1 MKLSDINNL
10 DAKNYGSWP
19 MPVKVAAALLL
30 FIVVLVAGYFMKI
43 KPANDELETLRAKEQ
58 ELITVFTEKQGKV
71 VNLEEYKKQL
81 EEMRE
86 LLRQM
91 IRQLPSKTEMPDLLI
106 DISQTALSAGIDNEL
121 FEPGPEVTKE
131 FYAEKPITLRMKGT
145 YHQFG
150 AFVSGVASLPRVVIL
165 TMHDVALTPAD
176 KGAAP
181 STAGARGA
189 ASAATSGTL
198 VLEGTVKTY
207 RYLDDEEL
215 SAITNAN
222 AGTPGAPGAP
232 GTPAPAPAPAPVTPG
247 A

>member
-1 MKLSDINNL
+1 VKLSDINNL

-19 MPVKVAAALLL
+19 MPVKFVSALLL

-43 KPANDELETLRAKEQ
+43 KPANDELDVLRAKEQ
-58 ELITVFTEKQGKV
+58 ELVGVFTEKQGKV

-121 FEPGPEVTKE
+121 FEPGPEVAKE

-165 TMHDVALTPAD
+165 TMHDVSLTPSD
-176 KGAAP
+176 KAP
-181 STAGARGA
+181 G
-189 ASAATSGTL
+189 SAARPGSPPLASGTL

-215 SAITNAN
+215 SSMNAASSP
-222 AGTPGAPGAP
+222 AGTQPVAP
-232 GTPAPAPAPAPVTPG
+232 PAASATPG
-247 A
+247 S

>member
-1 MKLSDINNL
+1 VKLSDINNL

-19 MPVKVAAALLL
+19 MPVKFVAAFLL
-30 FIVVLVAGYFMKI
+30 FVVVIVAGYFMKI
-43 KPANDELETLRAKEQ
+43 KPANDDLDILRAKEQ
-58 ELITVFTEKQGKV
+58 ELIGVFTEKQGKV

-121 FEPGPEVTKE
+121 FEPGPEVAKE

-165 TMHDVALTPAD
+165 TMHDVSLTPVD
-176 KGAAP
+176 KAP
-181 STAGARGA
+181 STQGRGA
-189 ASAATSGTL
+189 ATPPSSGTL

-215 SAITNAN
+215 STM
-222 AGTPGAPGAP
+222 AGDTA
-232 GTPAPAPAPAPVTPG
+232 APAAGATPPATPPAS
-247 A
+247 

>member
-1 MKLSDINNL
+1 MKMSDINSL
-10 DAKNYGSWP
+10 DFKNYGSWP
-19 MPVKVAAALLL
+19 MPIKFVAALLV
-30 FIVVLVAGYFMKI
+30 FIVVCAVGYFTQV
-43 KPANDELETLRAKEQ
+43 KPKNDELEVLRGKEL
-58 ELITVFTEKQGKV
+58 ELISVFTEKQGKV

-106 DISQTALSAGIDNEL
+106 DVSQTALSSGIDNEL
-121 FEPGPEVTKE
+121 FEPGPEVAKE

-165 TMHDVALTPAD
+165 TMHDVSLTPSD
-176 KGAAP
+176 KGPATP
-181 STAGARGA
+181 GGKS
-189 ASAATSGTL
+189 ASPPGTL

-215 SAITNAN
+215 STMAAE
-222 AGTPGAPGAP
+222 AAPPGAPGAP
-232 GTPAPAPAPAPVTPG
+232 AAPAK
-247 A
+247 

>member
-1 MKLSDINNL
+1 MKMSDLNSL
-10 DAKNYGSWP
+10 DFKSYGSWP
-19 MPVKVAAALLL
+19 MPIKLVAAFLL
-30 FIVVLVAGYFMKI
+30 FIVVCAAGYFMKI
-43 KPANDELETLRAKEQ
+43 KPANDALEVLRGKEQ
-58 ELITVFTEKQGKV
+58 ELISVFTEKQGKV

-91 IRQLPSKTEMPDLLI
+91 IRQLPSKTEMPDLLV
-106 DISQTALSAGIDNEL
+106 DVSQTALSSGIDNEL
-121 FEPGPEVTKE
+121 FEPGPEIAKE

-165 TMHDVALTPAD
+165 TMHDVSLTPVD
-176 KGAAP
+176 KAA
-181 STAGARGA
+181 AAA
-189 ASAATSGTL
+189 ASRAATNAPGSSDIL

-215 SAITNAN
+215 STIAAE
-222 AGTPGAPGAP
+222 ALPAGAP
-232 GTPAPAPAPAPVTPG
+232 GTPPAPAK
-247 A
+247 